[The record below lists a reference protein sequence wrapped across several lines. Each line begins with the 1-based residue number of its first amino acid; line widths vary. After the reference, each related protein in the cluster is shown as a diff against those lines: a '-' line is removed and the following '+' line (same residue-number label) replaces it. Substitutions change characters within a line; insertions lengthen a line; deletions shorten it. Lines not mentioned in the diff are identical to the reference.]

1 MFRSLPTTHPLVGLL
16 PSLQVMERLGFTA
29 QQCLAGTS
37 VTVGQLDDPHAQV
50 SLQQETRFY
59 RNCLQLAGDPSIG
72 LQLGAAYG
80 PQRYG
85 IFGYAVLSAQT
96 PRHALTLLQNF
107 GSLTFTWFSF
117 AQKLVGDTVVI
128 GLHDRMELDQEVR
141 ALLHDRDISAVI
153 KGFGDVLG
161 KTLPVTRVALPHD
174 GHRRSRHYQAF
185 FGCPVEFGAAGSCIE
200 FSSSILDL
208 PLPHRDATASEYLRQ
223 QCQLLVSKLRDQ
235 GQLIASVRQL
245 LLVRPG
251 VFPDIEQ
258 VAERLSL
265 SVRTL
270 QRKLSDEGTSFQEVL
285 DEVRFQLAKQYLS
298 ETRLPLQEISF
309 LLGYN
314 EPSNFTHAFKRWANM
329 APNFYRRSTL
339 NANIQSGA

>member
-1 MFRSLPTTHPLVGLL
+1 MSRSLPTTHPLVGLL
-16 PSLQVMERLGFTA
+16 PSLQVMERLGFSS
-29 QQCLAGTS
+29 QQCLAGTGIL
-37 VTVGQLDDPHAQV
+37 VGQLDDPHAQV
-50 SLQQETRFY
+50 SLQQETRFF
-59 RNCLQLAGDPSIG
+59 RNCLQLSGDPTIG
-72 LQLGAAYG
+72 LVLGAAYG

-96 PRHALTLLQNF
+96 LRHALVIAQNF
-107 GSLTFTWFSF
+107 GSLTFTWFSI
-117 AQKLVGDTVVI
+117 AHTLVGETVVFA
-128 GLHDRMELDQEVR
+128 LHDRMELDPEVR
-141 ALLHDRDISAVI
+141 ALLHDRDVSAVI

-161 KTLPVTRVALPHD
+161 KELPVTRVALPHD
-174 GHRRSRHYQAF
+174 GQRRSRRYQEF
-185 FGCPVEFGAAGSCIE
+185 FGCTVEFGAAGSCIE
-200 FSSSILDL
+200 FSSSILDF

-245 LLVRPG
+245 LLARPG

-258 VAERLSL
+258 VAERLSI

-270 QRKLSDEGTSFQEVL
+270 QRKLNDEGTSFQHVL
-285 DEVRFQLAKQYLS
+285 DEVRFQLAKEYLS
-298 ETRLPLQEISF
+298 ETRLPLQEISL

-314 EPSNFTHAFKRWANM
+314 EPSNFTHAFKRWATM

-339 NANIQSGA
+339 NASIQAGS